1 MAAKVQKNFQTDSY
15 FKEKLYFCKENGMN
29 YSNHPVNKE
38 YRRLLRRTET
48 SVERM
53 LWRKLKGKQLDGYRF
68 RQQHG
73 YGPYILDFYC
83 PSIRLCI
90 ELDGRVHDNEIVKQK
105 DKERTLFL
113 QQQKIHVLRIKNEEV
128 EEDIEDVLNKI
139 REYIN
144 SINRDCEAVQTPN
157 PLT

>member
-1 MAAKVQKNFQTDSY
+1 
-15 FKEKLYFCKENGMN
+15 MN
-29 YSNHPVNKE
+29 YSNHPVTKE
-38 YRRLLRRTET
+38 YRQLLRRTET
-48 SVERM
+48 NSERI
-53 LWRKLKGKQLDGYRF
+53 LWEKLKGRQLDGYKF

-83 PSIRLCI
+83 PSLKLCI
-90 ELDGRVHDNEIVKQK
+90 EVDGEVHDNEIVKQK
-105 DKERTLFL
+105 DIERTLFL

-128 EEDIEDVLNKI
+128 EENIEEVLNKI

-144 SINRDCEAVQTPN
+144 SINRDCEAVQTPI